1 MASGDLY
8 EVAGGRG
15 APRGGRA
22 AGGGAGRGA
31 AEGSGGAFGSRSAE
45 PPQLPES
52 GGNRRGKGWGGGKR
66 AGVPCEREGGRS
78 EGERELAVGWGGD
91 RGAMSPESGESPGK
105 VIGAL
110 DVLNVQISAK
120 KCALALP
127 GGAGM
132 EAAPRPLCKV
142 QEPAP
147 APASGTGV
155 EVSHLKAPSKT
166 GCPRAAPGLEHF
178 PGLRRPAEMAA
189 HAVVVWSRGV
199 RARTEVNAFLLE
211 LGADGW
217 ALLNHQGMPGCGI
230 VAAVE
235 RIVDKRKNKKGKW
248 EYLIRWKGY
257 GSNEDTWEPEHHLLH
272 CEEFI
277 DEFNGLHVTR
287 EKRSRHGKQASAPK
301 FLRESRGS
309 SVEKIS
315 HRPSES
321 GKSKGSTHK
330 RKRINPSL
338 QKQKR
343 GYAAKPAS
351 ANDRAAKTVTY
362 RTTPSGLQIMPLK
375 KPHNGL
381 QNGDGSHEK
390 DSRHFGNGS
399 QQQNMD
405 LNNHEGEQNL
415 PSVLE
420 VSNDSPVVNGI
431 GSSLANGSLN
441 LHSTVKR
448 KLDGEK
454 DYVFDKRLRYSVRQ
468 NESNCRFRDIVVR
481 KEDGF
486 THILLS
492 SQTSDNNALTPEI
505 MKEVRRALCNASA
518 DDSKLLLLSAVG
530 SVFCSGLDYS
540 YLIGRLSNDRR
551 KESTRIAEAIRDFV
565 KAFIQFKKPIVVAIN
580 GPALGL
586 GASILP
592 LCDIVWASEKAWFQ
606 TPYATIRLTPAG
618 CSSYTFPQILGVA
631 LANEMLFCGRKLTAQ
646 EACSRGLV
654 SQVFWPTTF
663 SQEVMLRVKEMASCS
678 AVVLE
683 ESKCLVRSFLKSG
696 LEDVNEKECQMLKQL
711 WSSSKGL
718 DSLFSYLQDKIYEV

>member
-8 EVAGGRG
+8 E
-15 APRGGRA
+15 
-22 AGGGAGRGA
+22 
-31 AEGSGGAFGSRSAE
+31 
-45 PPQLPES
+45 
-52 GGNRRGKGWGGGKR
+52 
-66 AGVPCEREGGRS
+66 
-78 EGERELAVGWGGD
+78 
-91 RGAMSPESGESPGK
+91 
-105 VIGAL
+105 
-110 DVLNVQISAK
+110 
-120 KCALALP
+120 
-127 GGAGM
+127 
-132 EAAPRPLCKV
+132 
-142 QEPAP
+142 
-147 APASGTGV
+147 
-155 EVSHLKAPSKT
+155 
-166 GCPRAAPGLEHF
+166 
-178 PGLRRPAEMAA
+178 
-189 HAVVVWSRGV
+189 
-199 RARTEVNAFLLE
+199 
-211 LGADGW
+211 
-217 ALLNHQGMPGCGI
+217 
-230 VAAVE
+230 VE

-257 GSNEDTWEPEHHLLH
+257 GSTEDTWEPEHHLLH

-277 DEFNGLHVTR
+277 DEFNGLHVGKD
-287 EKRSRHGKQASAPK
+287 KRFKSGKQASGASK
-301 FLRESRGS
+301 FLRDPRGPA
-309 SVEKIS
+309 VDKLPS
-315 HRPSES
+315 HRAPDSS
-321 GKSKGSTHK
+321 GKSRGTSHK
-330 RKRINPSL
+330 RKRISPSL
-338 QKQKR
+338 
-343 GYAAKPAS
+343 AKPKKGPS
-351 ANDRAAKTVTY
+351 AKPPAGGDRATKTVSY

-375 KPHNGL
+375 KAQNGL
-381 QNGDGSHEK
+381 ENGDTGSEKDEHFGEGSHPP
-390 DSRHFGNGS
+390 GL
-399 QQQNMD
+399 D
-405 LNNHEGEQNL
+405 LSEHVGEPELVECEVNHEVPAE
-415 PSVLE
+415 
-420 VSNDSPVVNGI
+420 NGL
-431 GSSLANGSLN
+431 GSTLTNGGLN
-441 LHSTVKR
+441 LHSSVKR
-448 KLDGEK
+448 KLETDK

-481 KEDGF
+481 KEEGF

-505 MKEVRRALCNASA
+505 MKEVRRALCNAA
-518 DDSKLLLLSAVG
+518 TDDSKLLLLSAVG

-540 YLIGRLSNDRR
+540 YLIGRLSSDRR

-663 SQEVMLRVKEMASCS
+663 SQEVMLRVKEMAACS

-683 ESKCLVRSFLKSG
+683 ESKCLVRSFLKSV
-696 LEDVNEKECQMLKQL
+696 LEDVNEKECVMLKQL

>member
-8 EVAGGRG
+8 E
-15 APRGGRA
+15 
-22 AGGGAGRGA
+22 
-31 AEGSGGAFGSRSAE
+31 
-45 PPQLPES
+45 
-52 GGNRRGKGWGGGKR
+52 
-66 AGVPCEREGGRS
+66 
-78 EGERELAVGWGGD
+78 
-91 RGAMSPESGESPGK
+91 
-105 VIGAL
+105 
-110 DVLNVQISAK
+110 
-120 KCALALP
+120 
-127 GGAGM
+127 
-132 EAAPRPLCKV
+132 
-142 QEPAP
+142 
-147 APASGTGV
+147 
-155 EVSHLKAPSKT
+155 
-166 GCPRAAPGLEHF
+166 
-178 PGLRRPAEMAA
+178 
-189 HAVVVWSRGV
+189 
-199 RARTEVNAFLLE
+199 
-211 LGADGW
+211 
-217 ALLNHQGMPGCGI
+217 
-230 VAAVE
+230 VE

-257 GSNEDTWEPEHHLLH
+257 GSTEDTWEPEHHLLH

-277 DEFNGLHVTR
+277 DEFNGLHVSKD
-287 EKRSRHGKQASAPK
+287 KRIKSGKQASASK
-301 FLRESRGS
+301 LLRDSRGA
-309 SVEKIS
+309 SVEKLS

-321 GKSKGSTHK
+321 GKSKGTSHK
-330 RKRINPSL
+330 RKRISPSL
-338 QKQKR
+338 PKPKK
-343 GYAAKPAS
+343 GYSTKPPVGG
-351 ANDRAAKTVTY
+351 DRATKTVSY

-375 KPHNGL
+375 KA
-381 QNGDGSHEK
+381 QNGMENGDTSSEK
-390 DSRHFGNGS
+390 DERHFGNGS
-399 QQQNMD
+399 HQPGLD
-405 LNNHEGEQNL
+405 LNDHVGEQDLGECDVSHAALAENGL
-415 PSVLE
+415 GPCGLGHMPTLVTDTYACGEAKPLMHPPRSLMSLKFLTALQDTQGHGNHSRDTSQRAAQSSHPSGPE
-420 VSNDSPVVNGI
+420 TYGPREPVPLQGSALTNG
-431 GSSLANGSLN
+431 GLS
-441 LHSTVKR
+441 LHSPVKR
-448 KLDGEK
+448 KLETEK

-481 KEDGF
+481 KEEGF
-486 THILLS
+486 THVLLS

-505 MKEVRRALCNASA
+505 MKEVRRALCNAA
-518 DDSKLLLLSAVG
+518 TDDSKLLLLSAVG

-540 YLIGRLSNDRR
+540 YLIGRLSSDRR

-618 CSSYTFPQILGVA
+618 CSSYTFPQILGIA

-683 ESKCLVRSFLKSG
+683 ESKCLVRSFLKSV
-696 LEDVNEKECQMLKQL
+696 LEEVNEKECVMLKQL

>member
-8 EVAGGRG
+8 E
-15 APRGGRA
+15 
-22 AGGGAGRGA
+22 
-31 AEGSGGAFGSRSAE
+31 
-45 PPQLPES
+45 
-52 GGNRRGKGWGGGKR
+52 
-66 AGVPCEREGGRS
+66 
-78 EGERELAVGWGGD
+78 
-91 RGAMSPESGESPGK
+91 
-105 VIGAL
+105 
-110 DVLNVQISAK
+110 
-120 KCALALP
+120 
-127 GGAGM
+127 
-132 EAAPRPLCKV
+132 
-142 QEPAP
+142 
-147 APASGTGV
+147 
-155 EVSHLKAPSKT
+155 
-166 GCPRAAPGLEHF
+166 
-178 PGLRRPAEMAA
+178 
-189 HAVVVWSRGV
+189 
-199 RARTEVNAFLLE
+199 
-211 LGADGW
+211 
-217 ALLNHQGMPGCGI
+217 
-230 VAAVE
+230 VE

-257 GSNEDTWEPEHHLLH
+257 GSTEDTWEPEHHLLH

-277 DEFNGLHVTR
+277 DEFNGLHLSK
-287 EKRSRHGKQASAPK
+287 EKRIKSGKQASASK
-301 FLRESRGS
+301 LLRDSRGP
-309 SVEKIS
+309 SVEKLP

-321 GKSKGSTHK
+321 GKSKGTSHK

-338 QKQKR
+338 SKPKK
-343 GYAAKPAS
+343 GYPAKPPAGG
-351 ANDRAAKTVTY
+351 DRATKTVSY

-375 KPHNGL
+375 KAQNGL
-381 QNGDGSHEK
+381 ENGDTGSEK
-390 DSRHFGNGS
+390 DEKHFGNGS
-399 QQQNMD
+399 HQPGLD
-405 LNNHEGEQNL
+405 LNDVGEQDLGECDVSHTALAENG
-415 PSVLE
+415 LE
-420 VSNDSPVVNGI
+420 GSALTNGAL
-431 GSSLANGSLN
+431 S
-441 LHSTVKR
+441 LHSPVKR
-448 KLDGEK
+448 KLEAEK

-468 NESNCRFRDIVVR
+468 NENNCRFRDIVVR
-481 KEDGF
+481 KEEGF

-505 MKEVRRALCNASA
+505 MKEVRRALCNAA
-518 DDSKLLLLSAVG
+518 TDDSKLLLLSAVG

-540 YLIGRLSNDRR
+540 YLIGRLSSDRR

-683 ESKCLVRSFLKSG
+683 ESKCLVRSFLKSV
-696 LEDVNEKECQMLKQL
+696 LEDVNEKECLMLKQL

>member
-1 MASGDLY
+1 
-8 EVAGGRG
+8 
-15 APRGGRA
+15 
-22 AGGGAGRGA
+22 
-31 AEGSGGAFGSRSAE
+31 
-45 PPQLPES
+45 Q
-52 GGNRRGKGWGGGKR
+52 
-66 AGVPCEREGGRS
+66 
-78 EGERELAVGWGGD
+78 
-91 RGAMSPESGESPGK
+91 
-105 VIGAL
+105 
-110 DVLNVQISAK
+110 
-120 KCALALP
+120 
-127 GGAGM
+127 
-132 EAAPRPLCKV
+132 
-142 QEPAP
+142 
-147 APASGTGV
+147 
-155 EVSHLKAPSKT
+155 
-166 GCPRAAPGLEHF
+166 
-178 PGLRRPAEMAA
+178 
-189 HAVVVWSRGV
+189 
-199 RARTEVNAFLLE
+199 
-211 LGADGW
+211 
-217 ALLNHQGMPGCGI
+217 
-230 VAAVE
+230 VE

-257 GSNEDTWEPEHHLLH
+257 GSTEDTWEPEHHLLH

-277 DEFNGLHVTR
+277 DEFNGLHLAKD
-287 EKRSRHGKQASAPK
+287 KRLKSGKQPGASK
-301 FLRESRGS
+301 LLRDGRGP
-309 SVEKIS
+309 SVEKLP
-315 HRPSES
+315 HRPSDA
-321 GKSKGSTHK
+321 GKSKGTSHK
-330 RKRINPSL
+330 RRRVNPSL
-338 QKQKR
+338 SRPKK
-343 GYAAKPAS
+343 GYSAKPPAS
-351 ANDRAAKTVTY
+351 GDRAAKTVSY

-375 KPHNGL
+375 KAQNGME
-381 QNGDGSHEK
+381 NGDAGSEKDERPFGDGSHQP
-390 DSRHFGNGS
+390 DL
-399 QQQNMD
+399 D
-405 LNNHEGEQNL
+405 LNDVGEQDLGDCDGSPAVLAENGL
-415 PSVLE
+415 GPSHIQPFPRQSECSPAVLLCGCSA
-420 VSNDSPVVNGI
+420 VSVSLCALILEGSALTNG
-431 GSSLANGSLN
+431 GLN
-441 LHSTVKR
+441 LHSPVKR
-448 KLDGEK
+448 KLEAEK

-481 KEDGF
+481 KEEGF

-505 MKEVRRALCNASA
+505 MKEVRRALCNAA
-518 DDSKLLLLSAVG
+518 TDDSKLLLLSAVG

-540 YLIGRLSNDRR
+540 YLIGRLSSDRR

-683 ESKCLVRSFLKSG
+683 ESKCLVRSFLRSV
-696 LEDVNEKECQMLKQL
+696 LEDVNEKECIMLKQL

>member
-8 EVAGGRG
+8 E
-15 APRGGRA
+15 
-22 AGGGAGRGA
+22 
-31 AEGSGGAFGSRSAE
+31 
-45 PPQLPES
+45 
-52 GGNRRGKGWGGGKR
+52 
-66 AGVPCEREGGRS
+66 
-78 EGERELAVGWGGD
+78 
-91 RGAMSPESGESPGK
+91 
-105 VIGAL
+105 
-110 DVLNVQISAK
+110 
-120 KCALALP
+120 
-127 GGAGM
+127 
-132 EAAPRPLCKV
+132 
-142 QEPAP
+142 
-147 APASGTGV
+147 
-155 EVSHLKAPSKT
+155 
-166 GCPRAAPGLEHF
+166 
-178 PGLRRPAEMAA
+178 
-189 HAVVVWSRGV
+189 
-199 RARTEVNAFLLE
+199 
-211 LGADGW
+211 
-217 ALLNHQGMPGCGI
+217 
-230 VAAVE
+230 VE

-257 GSNEDTWEPEHHLLH
+257 GSTEDTWEPEHHLLH

-277 DEFNGLHVTR
+277 DEFNGLHVSKD
-287 EKRSRHGKQASAPK
+287 KRIKSGKQSSTSK
-301 FLRESRGS
+301 LLRDGRGP
-309 SVEKIS
+309 SVEKLS
-315 HRPSES
+315 HRPSDP
-321 GKSKGSTHK
+321 GKSKGTSHK
-330 RKRINPSL
+330 RKRINPPL
-338 QKQKR
+338 
-343 GYAAKPAS
+343 AKPKKGYSGKPPAGG
-351 ANDRAAKTVTY
+351 DRAAKTVSY

-375 KPHNGL
+375 KA
-381 QNGDGSHEK
+381 QNGMENGDAGSEK
-390 DSRHFGNGS
+390 DERHFGNGS
-399 QQQNMD
+399 HQPGLD
-405 LNNHEGEQNL
+405 LNDHVGEQD
-415 PSVLE
+415 VGE
-420 VSNDSPVVNGI
+420 CDVNHATLAENGLG
-431 GSSLANGSLN
+431 GSALTNGGLN
-441 LHSTVKR
+441 LHSPVKR
-448 KLDGEK
+448 KLEAEK

-481 KEDGF
+481 KEEGF

-505 MKEVRRALCNASA
+505 MKEVRRALCNAA
-518 DDSKLLLLSAVG
+518 TDDSKLLLLSAVG

-540 YLIGRLSNDRR
+540 YLIGRLSSDRR

-663 SQEVMLRVKEMASCS
+663 SQEVMLRVKEMAACS

-683 ESKCLVRSFLKSG
+683 ESKCLVRSFLKSV
-696 LEDVNEKECQMLKQL
+696 LEDVNEKECVMLKQL

>member
-8 EVAGGRG
+8 E
-15 APRGGRA
+15 
-22 AGGGAGRGA
+22 
-31 AEGSGGAFGSRSAE
+31 
-45 PPQLPES
+45 
-52 GGNRRGKGWGGGKR
+52 
-66 AGVPCEREGGRS
+66 
-78 EGERELAVGWGGD
+78 
-91 RGAMSPESGESPGK
+91 
-105 VIGAL
+105 
-110 DVLNVQISAK
+110 
-120 KCALALP
+120 
-127 GGAGM
+127 
-132 EAAPRPLCKV
+132 
-142 QEPAP
+142 
-147 APASGTGV
+147 
-155 EVSHLKAPSKT
+155 
-166 GCPRAAPGLEHF
+166 
-178 PGLRRPAEMAA
+178 
-189 HAVVVWSRGV
+189 
-199 RARTEVNAFLLE
+199 
-211 LGADGW
+211 
-217 ALLNHQGMPGCGI
+217 
-230 VAAVE
+230 VE

-277 DEFNGLHVTR
+277 DEFNGLSLTR
-287 EKRSRHGKQASAPK
+287 EKRAKHPKQAITPK
-301 FLRESRGS
+301 FLQEGRGS
-309 SVEKIS
+309 SLEKIS
-315 HRPSES
+315 HRPPDS
-321 GKSKGSTHK
+321 GKGRGTTHK
-330 RKRINPSL
+330 RKRLNAVL
-338 QKQKR
+338 QRQKR
-343 GYAAKPAS
+343 AYTAKPPS
-351 ANDRAAKTVTY
+351 GDRATKTVTY

-375 KPHNGL
+375 KTHHEME
-381 QNGDGSHEK
+381 NGDANHEK
-390 DSRHFGNGS
+390 DSRHFGNASGREK
-399 QQQNMD
+399 MD
-405 LNNHEGEQNL
+405 LDDHEGSHSLSNK
-415 PSVLE
+415 LE
-420 VSNDSPVVNGI
+420 VNDSPLMNGI
-431 GSSLANGSLN
+431 VGSPLANGGMNS
-441 LHSTVKR
+441 HSPVKR
-448 KLDGEK
+448 KLDGVK

-505 MKEVRRALCNASA
+505 MKEVRRALCNAST

-540 YLIGRLSNDRR
+540 YLIGRLSSDRR
-551 KESTRIAEAIRDFV
+551 KESGRIAEAIRDFV

-683 ESKCLVRSFLKSG
+683 ESKCLVRSFLKHV

>member
-1 MASGDLY
+1 MLTPLSPCPSLRTAHMAKPRACHSAQTYSSPAAAARRGGGGAHIRQVPQPSMASGDLY
-8 EVAGGRG
+8 E
-15 APRGGRA
+15 
-22 AGGGAGRGA
+22 
-31 AEGSGGAFGSRSAE
+31 
-45 PPQLPES
+45 
-52 GGNRRGKGWGGGKR
+52 
-66 AGVPCEREGGRS
+66 
-78 EGERELAVGWGGD
+78 
-91 RGAMSPESGESPGK
+91 
-105 VIGAL
+105 
-110 DVLNVQISAK
+110 
-120 KCALALP
+120 
-127 GGAGM
+127 
-132 EAAPRPLCKV
+132 
-142 QEPAP
+142 
-147 APASGTGV
+147 
-155 EVSHLKAPSKT
+155 
-166 GCPRAAPGLEHF
+166 
-178 PGLRRPAEMAA
+178 
-189 HAVVVWSRGV
+189 
-199 RARTEVNAFLLE
+199 
-211 LGADGW
+211 
-217 ALLNHQGMPGCGI
+217 
-230 VAAVE
+230 VE

-257 GSNEDTWEPEHHLLH
+257 GSSEDTWEPEHHLLH

-277 DEFNGLHVTR
+277 DEFNVLHVTR
-287 EKRSRHGKQASAPK
+287 EKREKLGKQCGISK
-301 FLRESRGS
+301 YLRENQVTNFG
-309 SVEKIS
+309 KIS
-315 HRPSES
+315 QRPHES
-321 GKSKGSTHK
+321 GKIKGTALK
-330 RKRINPSL
+330 RKRLNPPL
-338 QKQKR
+338 QKQKKL
-343 GYAAKPAS
+343 YTAKQPSGAT
-351 ANDRAAKTVTY
+351 KTVSY

-375 KPHNGL
+375 ASHNGI
-381 QNGDGSHEK
+381 QNGDASHEK
-390 DSRHFGNGS
+390 DCKHFENS
-399 QQQNMD
+399 SAQAKIEFNDHKKDHEFTND
-405 LNNHEGEQNL
+405 LDVKN
-415 PSVLE
+415 S
-420 VSNDSPVVNGI
+420 SIVNGI
-431 GSSLANGSLN
+431 GSTLSNGV
-441 LHSTVKR
+441 LHPHGHVKR
-448 KLDGEK
+448 KLESEK

-468 NESNCRFRDIVVR
+468 NESSCRFRDIVVR

-530 SVFCSGLDYS
+530 SVFCSGLDYT
-540 YLIGRLSNDRR
+540 YLIGRLSSDRR
-551 KESTRIAEAIRDFV
+551 KESARIAESIRDFV
-565 KAFIQFKKPIVVAIN
+565 TAFIQFKKPIVVAIN

-683 ESKCLVRSFLKSG
+683 ESKCLVRSFLKSV

>member
-8 EVAGGRG
+8 E
-15 APRGGRA
+15 
-22 AGGGAGRGA
+22 
-31 AEGSGGAFGSRSAE
+31 
-45 PPQLPES
+45 
-52 GGNRRGKGWGGGKR
+52 
-66 AGVPCEREGGRS
+66 
-78 EGERELAVGWGGD
+78 
-91 RGAMSPESGESPGK
+91 
-105 VIGAL
+105 
-110 DVLNVQISAK
+110 
-120 KCALALP
+120 
-127 GGAGM
+127 
-132 EAAPRPLCKV
+132 
-142 QEPAP
+142 
-147 APASGTGV
+147 
-155 EVSHLKAPSKT
+155 
-166 GCPRAAPGLEHF
+166 
-178 PGLRRPAEMAA
+178 
-189 HAVVVWSRGV
+189 
-199 RARTEVNAFLLE
+199 
-211 LGADGW
+211 
-217 ALLNHQGMPGCGI
+217 
-230 VAAVE
+230 VE

-287 EKRSRHGKQASAPK
+287 EKRAKHGKQTSAPK

-321 GKSKGSTHK
+321 GKAKGSTHK

-343 GYAAKPAS
+343 GYTAKPAP
-351 ANDRAAKTVTY
+351 AGDRAAKTVTY

-381 QNGDGSHEK
+381 QNGDSGHEK

-405 LNNHEGEQNL
+405 LNGHEGEHDL
-415 PSVLE
+415 PSMLE
-420 VSNDSPVVNGI
+420 VNNDVPVVNGI
-431 GSSLANGSLN
+431 GSSLANGGLN

-631 LANEMLFCGRKLTAQ
+631 L
-646 EACSRGLV
+646 
-654 SQVFWPTTF
+654 
-663 SQEVMLRVKEMASCS
+663 
-678 AVVLE
+678 VLE

>member
-1 MASGDLY
+1 MNPHIFFLLIDQLLASGL
-8 EVAGGRG
+8 
-15 APRGGRA
+15 
-22 AGGGAGRGA
+22 
-31 AEGSGGAFGSRSAE
+31 
-45 PPQLPES
+45 
-52 GGNRRGKGWGGGKR
+52 
-66 AGVPCEREGGRS
+66 
-78 EGERELAVGWGGD
+78 
-91 RGAMSPESGESPGK
+91 
-105 VIGAL
+105 
-110 DVLNVQISAK
+110 
-120 KCALALP
+120 
-127 GGAGM
+127 
-132 EAAPRPLCKV
+132 
-142 QEPAP
+142 
-147 APASGTGV
+147 
-155 EVSHLKAPSKT
+155 
-166 GCPRAAPGLEHF
+166 
-178 PGLRRPAEMAA
+178 
-189 HAVVVWSRGV
+189 
-199 RARTEVNAFLLE
+199 
-211 LGADGW
+211 
-217 ALLNHQGMPGCGI
+217 
-230 VAAVE
+230 VE

-257 GSNEDTWEPEHHLLH
+257 GSTEDTWEPEHHLLH

-277 DEFNGLHVTR
+277 DEFNGLHVSKD
-287 EKRSRHGKQASAPK
+287 KRIKSGKQTSASK
-301 FLRESRGS
+301 LLRDSRGP
-309 SVEKIS
+309 SVEKLS

-321 GKSKGSTHK
+321 GKSKGTSHK

-338 QKQKR
+338 SKPKK
-343 GYAAKPAS
+343 GYSGKPPAGG
-351 ANDRAAKTVTY
+351 DRATKTVSY

-375 KPHNGL
+375 KA
-381 QNGDGSHEK
+381 QNGMENGDAGSEK
-390 DSRHFGNGS
+390 DERHFGNGS
-399 QQQNMD
+399 HQPGLD
-405 LNNHEGEQNL
+405 LNDVGEQDL
-415 PSVLE
+415 TE
-420 VSNDSPVVNGI
+420 CGVNHGALAENGL
-431 GSSLANGSLN
+431 GSALTNGGLN
-441 LHSTVKR
+441 LHSPVKR
-448 KLDGEK
+448 KLEAEK

-481 KEDGF
+481 KEEGF

-505 MKEVRRALCNASA
+505 MKEVRRALCNAA
-518 DDSKLLLLSAVG
+518 TDDSKLLLLSAVG

-540 YLIGRLSNDRR
+540 YLIGRLSSDRR

-683 ESKCLVRSFLKSG
+683 ESKCLVRSFLKSV
-696 LEDVNEKECQMLKQL
+696 LEDVNEKECLMLKQL

>member
-1 MASGDLY
+1 MAEGARERHRCARRGAGGESCRPSPGRPSSGGSRPRRPLGDGRAGWGGHAAPRGREGAGRAARGPAPGSPRGDLGRAARPSPTSARSSPPHTLPPPLYFLFFLNYNFLFIYVGRGKSFEAGGRRGRRRGGGQRRPPSERPGDFPCRREGAEGEPSRSRSPPGAGGGGGGRGVRGGRGAPAPPPRGRRGSRRCAPELLLLLLLLVTPAPPPASPLSSPLILRTASPKACHSAKHSLLNRESEWGSGRGGERETARRSPVPHPSMASGDLY
-8 EVAGGRG
+8 E
-15 APRGGRA
+15 
-22 AGGGAGRGA
+22 
-31 AEGSGGAFGSRSAE
+31 
-45 PPQLPES
+45 
-52 GGNRRGKGWGGGKR
+52 
-66 AGVPCEREGGRS
+66 
-78 EGERELAVGWGGD
+78 
-91 RGAMSPESGESPGK
+91 
-105 VIGAL
+105 
-110 DVLNVQISAK
+110 
-120 KCALALP
+120 
-127 GGAGM
+127 
-132 EAAPRPLCKV
+132 
-142 QEPAP
+142 
-147 APASGTGV
+147 
-155 EVSHLKAPSKT
+155 
-166 GCPRAAPGLEHF
+166 
-178 PGLRRPAEMAA
+178 
-189 HAVVVWSRGV
+189 
-199 RARTEVNAFLLE
+199 
-211 LGADGW
+211 
-217 ALLNHQGMPGCGI
+217 
-230 VAAVE
+230 VE

-277 DEFNGLHVTR
+277 DEFNRLHVTR
-287 EKRSRHGKQASAPK
+287 EKRSRHGKQPSTAK
-301 FLRESRGS
+301 LLRESRGS

-330 RKRINPSL
+330 RKRINPSH

-343 GYAAKPAS
+343 GYAAKPGS

-399 QQQNMD
+399 QQQNAD
-405 LNNHEGEQNL
+405 LNDHEGDPNL

-420 VSNDSPVVNGI
+420 VGPDPPVVNGI

-481 KEDGF
+481 KEEGF

-492 SQTSDNNALTPEI
+492 SQTSENNALTPEI

-678 AVVLE
+678 AV
-683 ESKCLVRSFLKSG
+683 FL
-696 LEDVNEKECQMLKQL
+696 LQPVP
-711 WSSSKGL
+711 SSPEG
-718 DSLFSYLQDKIYEV
+718 